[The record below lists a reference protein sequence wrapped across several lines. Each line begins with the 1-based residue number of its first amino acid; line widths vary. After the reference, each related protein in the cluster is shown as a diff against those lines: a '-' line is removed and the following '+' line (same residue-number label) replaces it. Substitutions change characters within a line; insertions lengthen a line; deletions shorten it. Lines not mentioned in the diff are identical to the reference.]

1 MKNVHFYYFFKVSLL
16 QYWNDNIEFPRVQK
30 TKTLLDIP
38 CRGKRVFVRVDFNV
52 PIDDRGNVLDDS
64 RIMAALPT
72 IQYLIQNGAKVIL
85 ASHLGRPKGEMVAK
99 YSLSNVAVVLA
110 KHIGQPVL
118 FLPDCVGQKV
128 LTESAKMLDG
138 SVILLEN
145 LRFHGEETANDEEFS
160 KQLASLADI
169 YVNDAFG
176 SAHRAHASTEGI
188 TRFVQQS
195 VAGFL
200 MEKELEFLGTKIAE
214 ARHPFVVILG
224 GAKVSDKIKVIDN
237 LLEKADTMLIGGAMA
252 YTFLAANGNA
262 TGSSTVE
269 VDKIQVAK
277 DAIRKAKKTG
287 TKLLLPVD
295 HIITSALNTEA
306 KTMDPTSY
314 SELDIPNGKFGV
326 DIGPK
331 TIALFGEEIKDASTI
346 LWNGPMG
353 VFEIQQSSAGTFAIA
368 KHVAESDALSIIGG
382 GDSGKAVKESGY
394 ADKVSFISTGGGASL
409 EFLGGD
415 ILPGVAALTK

>member
-1 MKNVHFYYFFKVSLL
+1 M
-16 QYWNDNIEFPRVQK
+16 QRI
-30 TKTLLDIP
+30 KTLSNIS

-64 RIMAALPT
+64 RIVAALPT

-85 ASHLGRPKGEMVAK
+85 ASHLGRPKGEVVTK

-110 KHIGQPVL
+110 KYIEQPVL
-118 FLPDCVGQKV
+118 FLPDCVGQEV
-128 LTESAKMLDG
+128 LAEVAKMLDG

-145 LRFHGEETANDEEFS
+145 LRFHREETANDEEFS

-188 TRFVQQS
+188 THFVQQS

-252 YTFLAANGNA
+252 YTFLAANGNS
-262 TGSSTVE
+262 TGSSMVE
-269 VDKIQVAK
+269 VDNIQVAK
-277 DAIRKAKKTG
+277 DAIQKAKEIG

-295 HIITSALNTEA
+295 HIVTSALNTES
-306 KTMDPTSY
+306 KTMDSTSY
-314 SELDIPNGKFGV
+314 SELDIPSGKFGV

-331 TIALFGEEIKDASTI
+331 TIALFGEEIKAASTI

-353 VFEIQQSSAGTFAIA
+353 IFEIQQSSAGTFAIA
-368 KHVAESDALSIIGG
+368 KYVAESDSLSIIGG
-382 GDSGKAVKESGY
+382 GDSGKAIKESGY
-394 ADKVSFISTGGGASL
+394 VDKVSFVSTGGGASL

-415 ILPGVAALTK
+415 ILPGVVALMK